1 MNSALNSFSKTK
13 LVSIPEYI
21 KIGIA
26 FVHNKG
32 NTPFSNLSMNL
43 IRELAEYLIQR
54 KEKATEESAIHDL

>member
-43 IRELAEYLIQR
+43 IRELAEYLI
-54 KEKATEESAIHDL
+54 